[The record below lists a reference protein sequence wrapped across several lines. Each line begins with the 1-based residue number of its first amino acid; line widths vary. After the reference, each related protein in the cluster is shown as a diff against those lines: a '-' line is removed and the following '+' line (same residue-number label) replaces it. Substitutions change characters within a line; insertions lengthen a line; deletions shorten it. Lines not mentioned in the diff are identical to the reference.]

1 MGRKQTKKKRKKS
14 PDSELLTGVLDIT
27 RSGMGYVIVDKE
39 SNDIMVRPNDFNTA
53 LHGDTVKVKVSEE
66 PNRSKRQQGYIAE
79 VVKRKQVEFMGRLQM
94 NKNFA
99 FFVADVDKP
108 MTDIYVPLEKL
119 HDATEKDRVIVRI
132 IEWEKNKKP
141 LGEVVKVLDP
151 SDEGDF
157 AMKEILMENGFPLF
171 FPENVLEEGERLPDI
186 ISQSEI
192 ESRRDFRETLF
203 ECRVAQARVVRAY
216 RVHLPASG

>member
-141 LGEVVKVLDP
+141 HERRWQNLLRPYLSAIAEIHQK
-151 SDEGDF
+151 DES
-157 AMKEILMENGFPLF
+157 MN
-171 FPENVLEEGERLPDI
+171 
-186 ISQSEI
+186 
-192 ESRRDFRETLF
+192 
-203 ECRVAQARVVRAY
+203 
-216 RVHLPASG
+216 